1 MKPLDI
7 ALKEIG
13 TLEDVSSGSNP
24 EVLKYYAKIGQGWV
38 KDDSIA
44 WCAAF
49 MGYCLEMANIASTKL
64 LNARS
69 YLKWSV
75 PTPTPVLGDVV
86 VFWRISPTSAFGHV
100 AFFLRKQ
107 GNYVW
112 VLGGNQSDSVCVE
125 KFPISQV
132 LSYRHTPI

>member
-1 MKPLDI
+1 MRPLDI
-7 ALKEIG
+7 ALSEIG

-24 EVLKYYAKIGQGWV
+24 EVLKYYKEIGQGWV
-38 KDDSIA
+38 HDDDVA

-49 MGYCLEMANIASTKL
+49 VGYCLEKAGIQSIRL

-75 PTPTPVLGDVV
+75 PTPDPKQGDVV
-86 VFWRISPTSAFGHV
+86 VFWRISSTSSFGHV

-112 VLGGNQSDSVCVE
+112 VFGGNQSDSVKAE
-125 KFPISQV
+125 RYPLSQV
-132 LSYRHTPI
+132 LSYRHTPL